1 MAEHPLQLRAML
13 SINGCCGC
21 FKAAS
26 CMCAG
31 APACAYARLALALQS
46 GENEDELMDRETQL
60 QLIAMGIPSPVTK
73 ESAGKTVG

>member
-1 MAEHPLQLRAML
+1 MDAAAAQLCVCWGLR
-13 SINGCCGC
+13 
-21 FKAAS
+21 K
-26 CMCAG
+26 CAKTH
-31 APACAYARLALALQS
+31 LAIALQS